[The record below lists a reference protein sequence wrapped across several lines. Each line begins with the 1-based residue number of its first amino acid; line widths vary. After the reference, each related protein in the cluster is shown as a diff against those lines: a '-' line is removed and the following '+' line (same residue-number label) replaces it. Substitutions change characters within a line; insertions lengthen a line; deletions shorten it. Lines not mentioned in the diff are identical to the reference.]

1 MANLRKALV
10 DEARHAVETNHAKTI
25 EWFYSEGADRL
36 ADISN
41 PWAKRI
47 TADCSAFIVYLF
59 VWLGLRN
66 PDGSVPPY
74 YTGTE
79 LTHGQHISVLL
90 AKGKKPFFRVYAGC
104 TVVYGPGTGE
114 HTAFIV
120 EVRGHDILTVSMGQ
134 QGDPSYVWVN
144 PPVDGPSY
152 GLGVDGRMPQTFLR
166 FNTKASRRS
175 IKSVRS
181 APTKRE
187 RDFVQGIITD
197 ALA

>member
-10 DEARHAVETNHAKTI
+10 AEARNAVETNHATTI
-25 EWFYSEGADRL
+25 EWVYSEGPDRL
-36 ADISN
+36 ENILT

-47 TADCSAFIVYLF
+47 VCDCSAFIVYLF
-59 VWLGLRN
+59 VWLGLKN

-79 LTHGQHISVLL
+79 LSHGQHISVLR

-120 EVRGHDILTVSMGQ
+120 EVRGRDILTVSMGQ

-144 PPVDGPSY
+144 PPVGPSY
-152 GLGVDGRMPQTFLR
+152 GLPSDGRMPQTFLK
-166 FNTKASRRS
+166 FNTRAK
-175 IKSVRS
+175 
-181 APTKRE
+181 KRAIQRVAKPSTQKE
-187 RDFVQGIITD
+187 RDFVQNIIKG